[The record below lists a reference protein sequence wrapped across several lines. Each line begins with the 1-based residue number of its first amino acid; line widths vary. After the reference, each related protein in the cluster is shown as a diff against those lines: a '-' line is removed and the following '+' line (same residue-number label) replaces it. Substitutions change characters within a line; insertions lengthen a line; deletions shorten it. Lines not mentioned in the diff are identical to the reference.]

1 MSDKDKAANLFQEA
15 MEEFVGQNY
24 GRSVDLLNQ
33 ALDADPD
40 HKLAHMSRG
49 AACLKLDRTLEAI
62 DDFNWVIDNDPNY
75 ARAWHLRGL
84 GHEKT
89 GNDQDA
95 LSDFNRAI
103 EIDPQYG
110 AAYYSRA
117 TLHTKLGDTDSAT
130 ADARMVTHLTEL
142 NIQSFSAENNIW
154 RSQHLKLEESGAADV
169 MNR

>member
-1 MSDKDKAANLFQEA
+1 MSDNNKATKLFQKA
-15 MEEFVGQNY
+15 MGEFVGHNY
-24 GRSVDLLNQ
+24 GRCVDLLDQ
-33 ALDADPD
+33 ALEADPD

-49 AACLKLDRTLEAI
+49 AAYLKLDRALEAI
-62 DDFNWVIDNDPNY
+62 DDFNWVIENDPNY

-84 GHEKT
+84 AHEKT
-89 GNDQDA
+89 GNDTDA

-117 TLHTKLGDTDSAT
+117 TLHTKLGNTDSAT
-130 ADARMVTHLTEL
+130 EDARMVTHLTEV
-142 NIQSFSAENNIW
+142 NIQSFSEQNNIW
-154 RSQHLKLEESGAADV
+154 RSQHLKLEESGVADA